1 MELRQ
6 KTQLAHSKAAKVLP
20 IYCYRRDY
28 TRGLGLNQVG
38 VYNPVPNRGLHTS
51 CQYSTKNRK
60 WGSDK
65 KERYESDY
73 MLLPQS
79 LSYTWR

>member
-6 KTQLAHSKAAKVLP
+6 ETQLAHSKAAKVLP

-38 VYNPVPNRGLHTS
+38 VYNLVPNRGLHTS
-51 CQYSTKNRK
+51 CQYSTRNRK

-65 KERYESDY
+65 RKGNESY
-73 MLLPQS
+73 YTLLPQS
-79 LSYTWR
+79 LLYKG